1 MLVFGANIKQ
11 IATGDAIGTVIE
23 HMQTIAAPDDHQLTK
38 IMRMFG
44 KHILR
49 IAIGDSD
56 GLSGIRKE
64 VIF

>member
-1 MLVFGANIKQ
+1 MMPAVGL
-11 IATGDAIGTVIE
+11 
-23 HMQTIAAPDDHQLTK
+23 PDDHQLTK